1 MRKSFLALTL
11 ALLCATAVSV
21 LANDG
26 QDITRKDTTVHHSS
40 VGDSLRIP
48 GALTL
53 RLATKHQRYDYSD
66 RTTLDEDINSPK
78 SVKVLPNGK
87 KYYVQ
92 SLEGNT
98 TEVYDMATHRKL
110 KVIRHDFSGQEQGL
124 WAPSSGFFQFVR
136 RTSDVNHFLGK
147 PVEMTLT
154 HGGRYLW
161 VTYYRRSY
169 DQNAEDPSALAV
181 IDTQTDEIVR
191 MMETGPLPKMIV
203 ASANGRWVAVTHWG
217 DNTVGLID
225 VSSST
230 PDSWRYVA
238 IVPVIK
244 RFDPK
249 FDPNTVVDRDK
260 ESGLKLRGTTFLP
273 GDRYLLVAPMKGEGR
288 IAVIDVEAQ
297 KYLGCITGMMGNIR
311 HLVVKGDYLYLS
323 SNVMGYVQRAPLA
336 SVMAA
341 VEGLATGKRK
351 VKGWQTCQVYGGAR
365 TICPSPSGRYLFVA
379 CNTGSRLVVVDTQ
392 TMRMLGSITVDSYP
406 VGLDVSLDGRCVFV
420 TSQGHDGKEGSGN
433 AVNVFTVDYDMPEVS
448 IDPQPVV
455 EDTVANDSLGVAN
468 QPKFNGQDGITTRAL
483 CVVAGAVAVMAV
495 TFVVYKTCK
504 RNRLDA

>member
-1 MRKSFLALTL
+1 MRKNLLTL
-11 ALLCATAVSV
+11 ALSLLCTICMAASATA
-21 LANDG
+21 G
-26 QDITRKDTTVHHSS
+26 QDIVRKDTVLHHSH

-53 RLATKHQRYDYSD
+53 TLTTKHQRYDARD
-66 RTTLDEDINSPK
+66 HATLDEDINSPK
-78 SVKVLPNGK
+78 SVKVLPDGK

-136 RTSDVNHFLGK
+136 RTSDFNHFLGK

-154 HGGRYLW
+154 HGGHYLW

-225 VSSST
+225 VSGSS

-238 IVPVIK
+238 CVPIIK

-249 FDPNTVVDRDK
+249 FDPDKVVNRDE

-273 GDRYLLVAPMKGEGR
+273 GDRYLLVAPMKGVGR
-288 IAVIDVEAQ
+288 IAVVDVEAQ

-323 SNVMGYVQRAPLA
+323 SNVAGYVQRAPLA
-336 SVMAA
+336 A
-341 VEGLATGKRK
+341 VTKAVAGLAKGKHK
-351 VKGWQTCQVYGGAR
+351 VTGWQTCQVYGGAR

-392 TMRMLGSITVDSYP
+392 TMHMMGSITVDSYP
-406 VGLDVSLDGRCVFV
+406 VGLDVSPDGRCVIV
-420 TSQGHDGKEGSGN
+420 TSQGHDGKAGSGN
-433 AVNVFTVDYDMPEVS
+433 AVDVFTVNYDTPEIS
-448 IDPQPVV
+448 IDPQPTIP
-455 EDTVANDSLGVAN
+455 DTAAADNLV
-468 QPKFNGQDGITTRAL
+468 PPGQATQDDKTAL
-483 CVVAGAVAVMAV
+483 STPVLCAAGATAVVAIAFAI
-495 TFVVYKTCK
+495 CK
-504 RNRLDA
+504 IRKRKIHS